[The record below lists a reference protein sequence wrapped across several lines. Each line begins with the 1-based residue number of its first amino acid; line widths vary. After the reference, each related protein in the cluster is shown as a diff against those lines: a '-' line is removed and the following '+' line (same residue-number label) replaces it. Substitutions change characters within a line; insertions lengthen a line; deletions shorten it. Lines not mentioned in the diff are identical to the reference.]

1 MNPEIAGL
9 RVVFAGDTAGYDTAS
24 DKVKADL
31 RRVEGMGSRITSV
44 GDSLMSAGRG
54 LMIATAPVAL
64 AFGSGVKTAS
74 DFESVMKEIQARA
87 GLTGEEMQ
95 RVSDFALKMGADT
108 QFSGLQAGQALLELM
123 SSGQSVE
130 QAMGTL
136 PAVME
141 GAAAGAMDLGNAGD
155 LVTDVMAMFGL
166 SVADSYKIMDTL
178 SRGAAASSA
187 TMGDLGAGL
196 ANVGSVAKNAG
207 MSFEDTIAALAVLAE
222 NGIKGAEGGTA
233 LKSMLLNMKR
243 PVEDVGK
250 TWDKLGIKLYD
261 ATGKIRPFTTVLKE
275 LNAVLPGL
283 TDQDRDIA
291 MQTLAGS
298 YGILASSALTGA
310 LSVDTM
316 KQQMSQQASVSEIAA
331 MRMDTFAGTMESLAG
346 SFEALQTRA
355 LTPFMDNVLKPMVN
369 ELIPIVNNI
378 TAWTQA
384 NPELT
389 GTIIKVAGAA
399 LVAGPAFMVL
409 GSVVKGVGVAMNVAF
424 GPVGILLGAIGV
436 GLVFINEKFGSLENA
451 INLART
457 AAGQLGF
464 LMWKALTDA
473 SGAAGELVGKIT
485 GGLTIA
491 VQDLGVTVRRMAGG
505 IGIAFTDVGNA
516 LGQLFWNL
524 GNSVGSFITARIVTA
539 MQAYGLLAYL
549 MGDGQKMVEIA
560 KQIEQIQ
567 KPMGP
572 YVPTPYADWMVGY
585 ANEQYQG
592 RAMGGG
598 VSAGQPY
605 MVGER
610 GPELFVPGRTGMI
623 VPNRA
628 LGGSGGGV
636 INLHVVLRG
645 ENFEDHIYERVAV
658 ALR

>member
-178 SRGAAASSA
+178 SR
-187 TMGDLGAGL
+187 
-196 ANVGSVAKNAG
+196 
-207 MSFEDTIAALAVLAE
+207 
-222 NGIKGAEGGTA
+222 
-233 LKSMLLNMKR
+233 
-243 PVEDVGK
+243 
-250 TWDKLGIKLYD
+250 
-261 ATGKIRPFTTVLKE
+261 
-275 LNAVLPGL
+275 
-283 TDQDRDIA
+283 
-291 MQTLAGS
+291 
-298 YGILASSALTGA
+298 
-310 LSVDTM
+310 
-316 KQQMSQQASVSEIAA
+316 
-331 MRMDTFAGTMESLAG
+331 
-346 SFEALQTRA
+346 
-355 LTPFMDNVLKPMVN
+355 
-369 ELIPIVNNI
+369 
-378 TAWTQA
+378 
-384 NPELT
+384 
-389 GTIIKVAGAA
+389 GAA